1 MAETQR
7 LQPSP
12 EALNQLIERG
22 TAALV
27 RSGATAAD
35 LAALPAEFQEM
46 IDAFPDRAHR
56 IAAAALVRSGATP
69 EAIALLPP
77 ELQRLIAKLK
87 GAGRQTGGNNNEGAF
102 DDGVESKTSGTT
114 SATTAS
120 N

>member
-1 MAETQR
+1 MSLPESESEPASDQP
-7 LQPSP
+7 QPADKSPSP

-35 LAALPAEFQEM
+35 LAALPTEFQEM

-77 ELQRLIAKLK
+77 ELQRTLQEIQRRERNR
-87 GAGRQTGGNNNEGAF
+87 RQQDQGHPR
-102 DDGVESKTSGTT
+102 
-114 SATTAS
+114 
-120 N
+120 